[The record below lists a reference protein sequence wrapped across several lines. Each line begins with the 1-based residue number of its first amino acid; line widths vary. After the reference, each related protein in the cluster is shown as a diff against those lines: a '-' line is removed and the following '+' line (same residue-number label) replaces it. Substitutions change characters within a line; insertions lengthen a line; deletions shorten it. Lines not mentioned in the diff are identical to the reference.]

1 MPSQILTA
9 NGSSVQSSAS
19 NSTKVRVVTTAAIYY
34 AVGVNPTAGATFAN
48 TAIISPNT
56 VRYINMQ
63 GLGNKMAVLQVAAGG
78 ANVEIT
84 DIGVVAASSITGTTI
99 MRTA

>member
-1 MPSQILTA
+1 MPTQIVTATGTSQ
-9 NGSSVQSSAS
+9 AS
-19 NSTKVRVVTTAAIYY
+19 GVINSTKARVVTTAAIYFS
-34 AVGVNPTAGATFAN
+34 VGTTPTAIPTASN

-63 GLGNKMAVLQVAAGG
+63 GLGNKIAYLQVAGGG

-84 DIGVVAASSITGTTI
+84 DIGTVYGSGVPNSTYVTT
-99 MRTA
+99 